1 MPAANAGCAG
11 ADRRAARPA
20 VFPLPAVRLS
30 KLKLAGF
37 KTFVDPT
44 TVLTPGNLVGVVG
57 PNGCGKSNIIDAVRW
72 VLGETRASALRG
84 ESMQDVIFNGSTTRK
99 PVSRASVE
107 LVFDNAE
114 GRAAGQWSRYAEIS
128 VKRVL
133 DRSGESTYYINNVHV
148 RRKDVIDLFL
158 GTGLGPR
165 AYAIIEQGMI
175 SRIIEARP
183 EEIRGFL
190 EEAAGVTKYRERRKE
205 TEGRLR
211 DARDNLARLDD
222 IRMELGERIVHLE
235 AQAAVAARYRALDA
249 AHVEKQQLLWLVKR
263 NEARAE
269 HGRVAAALDEASRRI
284 EADSARLQEL
294 EAGVEARRDAH
305 FEASEAVHVAQ
316 NDLFAVSAEVARLE
330 TELQHL
336 GEARKRLEARLAQL
350 ELDRGHWSSR
360 REALAADRE
369 RWQALAENA
378 ALRAEH
384 AEARHL
390 EIADRLPELDSA
402 RQAADATMAA
412 ARRELAQ
419 TEQQLRVEETRRAS
433 AVRALEAL
441 QQRRGRLEGE
451 RGAIVGPDERVLA
464 EREARL
470 EVVQDELEALQQA
483 LAEAQPRLP
492 DAQAALKAALEHE
505 RAVQRRLTELRARR
519 DALVQLQ
526 ARVQSQGKLGDWLKR
541 HGLDALPPLW
551 KQLQVEDGWDEAVQA
566 VLRER
571 LSALTSPDAAVAL
584 AAAHT
589 VLDETPPESLAIALP
604 VTPSTLDP
612 AACFAPAAAP
622 ASSTETPPPVGAPAG
637 ANACDEATHP
647 SATAFALSGGP
658 GPSAEAPPLVGAPAS
673 ANARALAR
681 LVAVRDPALR
691 GLVGDFLAGA
701 WAVERLDDWLPRCAQ
716 LAPSTCLVG
725 PRGQILTRG
734 ALIHHAPDART
745 HGVIERQREIEG
757 LAAELQARE
766 DEAHLA
772 HDALLMAE
780 TAASELQER
789 INGLRRELQTLQ
801 AQVHA
806 EQVEVLKLAQARAR
820 AEERREQLA
829 RDLEDIVHLESAE
842 REHLTRA
849 ELEQA
854 RAAELAELQ
863 RERLD
868 AATEVLREREHAVR
882 EARALEQSAAREL
895 QEARFSE
902 RECAGKLEDIARNQ
916 QLAGEQLERIVAEL
930 ATRSAELDA
939 TDDRRSAD
947 ALQEA
952 LALRGRREAAL
963 AARRDALAEAAAA
976 LKQVEELRLRT
987 EHEAAPIR
995 ARVAEL
1001 RLALQAAE
1009 IAVAQFEERL
1019 VEARADETALQ
1030 PLLAADPKE
1039 STLQREVARLA
1050 REIAELGAVNLAAL
1064 DELATASERKGY
1076 LDAQTEDLLQAID
1089 TLEDAIRRIDRET
1102 REQLQDTYNTVN
1114 RQFGALFP
1122 QLFGGGRAEL
1132 VLTGEEIL
1140 DAGIQI
1146 VAQPPGKKNASIHL
1160 LSGGEKALTA
1170 IALVFSMFQ
1179 LNPAPFCMLDEVDAP
1194 LDDTNTERYANMV
1207 KRMSA
1212 QTQFIFISHSKIT
1225 MEFAQQLV
1233 GVTMQEQGVSRVVEV
1248 DIEEALRLADPAA
1261 A

>member
-1 MPAANAGCAG
+1 M
-11 ADRRAARPA
+11 
-20 VFPLPAVRLS
+20 S

-114 GRAAGQWSRYAEIS
+114 GRAAGQWSRYNEIS

-183 EEIRGFL
+183 EDIRGFL

-235 AQAAVAARYRALDA
+235 AQAEVAARFNTLSA
-249 AHVEKQQLLWLVKR
+249 AHVQKQQLLWLLKR
-263 NEARAE
+263 NEAQAE
-269 HGRVAAALDEASRRI
+269 HARLGDELNAATLRI
-284 EADSARLQEL
+284 ESDSARLQEL
-294 EAGVEARRDAH
+294 EAAVETAREAH
-305 FEASEAVHVAQ
+305 FEASESVHVAQ
-316 NDLFAVSAEVARLE
+316 SDLFAASAEVTRLE

-350 ELDRGHWSSR
+350 EFDREHWLSR
-360 REALAADRE
+360 REALAEDRE
-369 RWQALAENA
+369 RWLGLADNA
-378 ALRAEH
+378 AMRAEQ
-384 AEARHL
+384 AEARHA
-390 EIADRLPELDSA
+390 EIAERVPELESE
-402 RQAADATMAA
+402 RVAADTAVAS

-419 TEQQLRVEETRRAS
+419 TEQQLRVEEANRAS
-433 AVRALEAL
+433 AMRALDAL
-441 QQRRGRLEGE
+441 QQRRGRIESE
-451 RGAIVGPDERVLA
+451 RAAISGPDERELA

-470 EVVQDELEALQQA
+470 EALQASLDEQQQA
-483 LAEAQPRLP
+483 LAELQQGLP
-492 DAQAALKAALEHE
+492 DAQAVLKAALEHE

-519 DALVQLQ
+519 DALLQLQ

-541 HGLDALPPLW
+541 HGLESLPPLW
-551 KQLQVEDGWDEAVQA
+551 RSLRVAEGWDAALQA

-571 LSALTSPDAAVAL
+571 LAALIAPDAALAGAL
-584 AAAHT
+584 
-589 VLDETPPESLAIALP
+589 LDEVPPESLAVVLG
-604 VTPSTLDP
+604 TGHD
-612 AACFAPAAAP
+612 APAQAGSELP
-622 ASSTETPPPVGAPAG
+622 ADWQQAGLEPLLARVEVLDVG
-637 ANACDEATHP
+637 
-647 SATAFALSGGP
+647 LR
-658 GPSAEAPPLVGAPAS
+658 PLVAG
-673 ANARALAR
+673 
-681 LVAVRDPALR
+681 
-691 GLVGDFLAGA
+691 FLHGVYCA
-701 WAVERLDDWLPRCAQ
+701 ERLEDWLPRHRELPAGVL
-716 LAPSTCLVG
+716 LAG
-725 PRGQILTRG
+725 AHGQILGR
-734 ALIHHAPDART
+734 ALLSHSAPDSRT
-745 HGVIERQREIEG
+745 HGVIERQREIDH
-757 LAAELQARE
+757 LADEQQSLE
-766 DEAHLA
+766 DEAALA
-772 HDALLMAE
+772 HDALQAAE
-780 TAASELQER
+780 AAASALQEQA
-789 INGLRRELQTLQ
+789 NTLRRDSQGMQ
-801 AQVHA
+801 AQVHT
-806 EQVEVLKLAQARAR
+806 EQVEVLKLAQARSR
-820 AEERREQLA
+820 AEERHGQLA
-829 RDLEDIVHLESAE
+829 RDLDDLVHLEQTE
-842 REHLTRA
+842 REHLARA
-849 ELEQA
+849 ERDLA
-854 RAAELAELQ
+854 RAGELAELQ

-868 AATEVLREREHAVR
+868 ASMEVLREREQSLR
-882 EARALEQSAAREL
+882 EARALEQAAAREL
-895 QEARFSE
+895 QEAKFSE
-902 RECAGKLEDIARNQ
+902 RECAGKIDDIGRNL
-916 QLAGEQLERIVAEL
+916 QLAAEQFDRVVAETQ
-930 ATRSAELDA
+930 TRAAELDA
-939 TDDRRSAD
+939 TDDSRSFD
-947 ALQEA
+947 ALQTA
-952 LALRGRREAAL
+952 LGLRSSREAAL
-963 AARRDALAEAAAA
+963 AARRDALEEAAARFR
-976 LKQVEELRLRT
+976 QSEEMRLRA
-987 EHEAAPIR
+987 EQEAAPMR
-995 ARVAEL
+995 GRVAEL
-1001 RLALQAAE
+1001 RLAVQASE
-1009 IAVAQFEERL
+1009 LAVNQFAERL
-1019 VEARADETALQ
+1019 QEVQADEAALQ
-1030 PLLAADPKE
+1030 PLLGADLKE
-1039 STLQREVARLA
+1039 TTLQREVARLA
-1050 REIAELGAVNLAAL
+1050 RDIAELGAVNLAAL
-1064 DELATASERKGY
+1064 DELRTASERKGY

-1102 REQLQDTYNTVN
+1102 REQLQETYNTVN
-1114 RQFGALFP
+1114 HQFGSLFP

-1132 VLTGEEIL
+1132 VLTGDEIL

-1146 VAQPPGKKNASIHL
+1146 VAQPPGKKNTSIHL

-1207 KRMSA
+1207 KRMSS

-1248 DIEEALRLADPAA
+1248 DIEEALRLAEPAA

>member
-1 MPAANAGCAG
+1 M
-11 ADRRAARPA
+11 
-20 VFPLPAVRLS
+20 RLS

-107 LVFDNAE
+107 LVFDNHE
-114 GRAAGQWSRYAEIS
+114 GRASGQWSRYAEIS

-205 TEGRLR
+205 TEGRLT

-222 IRMELGERIVHLE
+222 IRMELGERIGHLE
-235 AQAAVAARYRALDA
+235 AQAEVAARYHTLNA
-249 AHVEKQQLLWLVKR
+249 AHVQRQQLLWLLKR
-263 NEARAE
+263 NEAQAE
-269 HGRVAAALDEASRRI
+269 HRQLAEELNRNTARIDADNARV
-284 EADSARLQEL
+284 QEL
-294 EAGVEARRDAH
+294 EAAVETAREAH
-305 FEASEAVHVAQ
+305 FAASEAVHAAQ
-316 NDLFAVSAEVARLE
+316 SDLFAAGAEVTRLE

-350 ELDRGHWSSR
+350 DVDHAHWTAR
-360 REALAADRE
+360 RESLAGERE
-369 RWQALAENA
+369 RWSELAENA
-378 ALRAEH
+378 AMRAEQ
-384 AEARHL
+384 AEARHA
-390 EIADRLPELDSA
+390 EIADRLPDVEAA
-402 RQAADATMAA
+402 RHAADATMST

-419 TEQQLRVEETRRAS
+419 TEQQLRVEEANRAS
-433 AVRALEAL
+433 AMRALDAL
-441 QQRRGRLEGE
+441 QQRRGRLEAE
-451 RGAIVGPDERVLA
+451 RGGIVGPDALEIA

-470 EVVQDELEALQQA
+470 ETLQDALEAQQQELAGLQGS
-483 LAEAQPRLP
+483 LP
-492 DAQAALKAALEHE
+492 AAQAALKAALDHE

-541 HGLDALPPLW
+541 HGFESLPPLW
-551 KQLQVEDGWDEAVQA
+551 RSLRVEEGWEAAVQA

-571 LSALTSPDAAVAL
+571 LAALVAPDAAGAQAVAR
-584 AAAHT
+584 T
-589 VLDETPPESLAIALP
+589 MLDEAPPESLALALRAGAAAADAP
-604 VTPSTLDP
+604 AEAGEAQAGRP
-612 AACFAPAAAP
+612 AASGGSSAALLATLRSIVPSASGDGLPPSCRPLADHVSVPDPGLRPLVADFLDGAFAVGRIEDWLPQHAAL
-622 ASSTETPPPVGAPAG
+622 PAG
-637 ANACDEATHP
+637 AM
-647 SATAFALSGGP
+647 
-658 GPSAEAPPLVGAPAS
+658 
-673 ANARALAR
+673 
-681 LVAVRDPALR
+681 
-691 GLVGDFLAGA
+691 LAG
-701 WAVERLDDWLPRCAQ
+701 LH
-716 LAPSTCLVG
+716 
-725 PRGQILTRG
+725 GQVLTRD
-734 ALIHHAPDART
+734 ALIHLAPDSRT
-745 HGVIERQREIEG
+745 HGVMERQREIDA
-757 LAAELQARE
+757 LAGQQHALEAEAGT
-766 DEAHLA
+766 A
-772 HDALLMAE
+772 HDALLAAE
-780 TAASELQER
+780 ADAAAMQER
-789 INGLRRELQTLQ
+789 VNALRRETQS
-801 AQVHA
+801 AQGRLHA
-806 EQVEVLKLAQARAR
+806 EQVELLKLTQARSR
-820 AEERREQLA
+820 ADERHAQLQ
-829 RDLEDIVHLESAE
+829 RDLDDLVHLESTE
-842 REHLTRA
+842 REHLARA

-854 RAAELAELQ
+854 RADELAQLQ

-868 AATEVLREREHAVR
+868 AAAGVLSEREQGLREL
-882 EARALEQSAAREL
+882 RALEQAAGRDL

-902 RECAGKLEDIARNQ
+902 RECAGKLDDIGRNL
-916 QLAGEQLERIVAEL
+916 QLAAEQIERIAAERT
-930 ATRSAELDA
+930 ARHGELEA
-939 TDDRRSAD
+939 TDDARSRE
-947 ALQEA
+947 ALQTA
-952 LALRGRREAAL
+952 LGLRTSRESAL
-963 AARRDALAEAAAA
+963 AARRDALEQAAAT
-976 LKQVEELRLRT
+976 LRQTEEMRLRT
-987 EHEAAPIR
+987 EQEAAPIR
-995 ARVAEL
+995 NRVAEL
-1001 RLALQAAE
+1001 RLAVQAAE
-1009 IAVAQFEERL
+1009 LAASQFDERL
-1019 VEARADETALQ
+1019 AEAEADEAALA
-1030 PLLAADPKE
+1030 PLLTPDLKE
-1039 STLQREVARLA
+1039 TGLQREVARLA

-1064 DELATASERKGY
+1064 DELRAATERKGY
-1076 LDAQTEDLLQAID
+1076 LDAQTEDLLQAIE

-1102 REQLQDTYNTVN
+1102 REQLQETYNTVN
-1114 RQFGALFP
+1114 RQFGTLFP

-1132 VLTGEEIL
+1132 VLTGDEIL
-1140 DAGIQI
+1140 DAGVQI
-1146 VAQPPGKKNASIHL
+1146 VAQPPGKKNTSIHL

-1207 KRMSA
+1207 KRMSS

-1248 DIEEALRLADPAA
+1248 DIEEALRLAEPAA

>member
-1 MPAANAGCAG
+1 MLSCAALAAPELRPAAPAS
-11 ADRRAARPA
+11 RPA
-20 VFPLPAVRLS
+20 SDVRLS

-84 ESMQDVIFNGSTTRK
+84 ESMHDVIFSGSTTRK

-107 LVFDNAE
+107 LVFDNSE
-114 GRAAGQWSRYAEIS
+114 GKAAGQWSRYAEIS

-133 DRSGESTYYINNVHV
+133 DRAGESTYYINNVHV

-183 EEIRGFL
+183 EDIRGFL

-235 AQAAVAARYRALDA
+235 AQAEIAVRYQQLNA
-249 AHVEKQQLLWLVKR
+249 AHVQKQQLLWLVKR

-269 HGRVAAALDEASRRI
+269 QARVAAELNEATRRI

-294 EAGVEARRDAH
+294 EATVEARREAH
-305 FEASEAVHVAQ
+305 FEAAEAVHAAQ
-316 NDLFAVSAEVARLE
+316 SALFAVSAEVTRLE
-330 TELQHL
+330 TALQHL
-336 GEARKRLEARLAQL
+336 GEARRRLEARLAQL
-350 ELDRGHWSSR
+350 ELDHEHWLAR
-360 REALAADRE
+360 RETLAGEHE

-378 ALRAEH
+378 SLRAGQ
-384 AEARHL
+384 AEARHG
-390 EIADRLPELDSA
+390 EISERLPDLEAA
-402 RQAADATMAA
+402 RQASDTTVAS
-412 ARRELAQ
+412 ARRELTQ
-419 TEQQLRVEETRRAS
+419 TEQQLRVEEANCVS
-433 AVRALEAL
+433 ATRALDAL
-441 QQRRGRLEGE
+441 QQRRSRLETE
-451 RGAIVGPDERVLA
+451 QGAIVGPDECELA
-464 EREARL
+464 EHEARL
-470 EVVQDELEALQQA
+470 EAVQDALDALQHE
-483 LAEAQPRLP
+483 LAARQTRLP
-492 DAQAALKAALEHE
+492 DAQAALKSALEQE
-505 RAVQRRLTELRARR
+505 RAAQRRLTELRARR
-519 DALVQLQ
+519 EALRQLQ

-541 HGLDALPPLW
+541 HGLDQLPPLW
-551 KQLQVEDGWDEAVQA
+551 QLLQVDPGWDEAVQA

-571 LSALTSPDAAVAL
+571 LSALTLADAEQAG
-584 AAAHT
+584 AAART
-589 VLDETPPESLAIALP
+589 LLQDPPPESLAIGFPTKDRAG
-604 VTPSTLDP
+604 
-612 AACFAPAAAP
+612 ARAAA
-622 ASSTETPPPVGAPAG
+622 
-637 ANACDEATHP
+637 
-647 SATAFALSGGP
+647 ATAAVVAAEGEAAALSGLAGIFTALAVQH
-658 GPSAEAPPLVGAPAS
+658 GAQPLVS
-673 ANARALAR
+673 RVR
-681 LVAVRDPALR
+681 VRDVRLR
-691 GLVGDFLAGA
+691 GLVDDFLAHA
-701 WAVERLDDWLPRCAQ
+701 WGVAAVEAWLPLRAELPPGVCV
-716 LAPSTCLVG
+716 VG
-725 PRGQILTRG
+725 SRGQVLSREALT
-734 ALIHHAPDART
+734 HHAPDVRT
-745 HGVIERQREIEG
+745 HGVIERQREIDALADEQQVLEDEVQRAHVALG
-757 LAAELQARE
+757 AAE
-766 DEAHLA
+766 EAVSA
-772 HDALLMAE
+772 
-780 TAASELQER
+780 LQED
-789 INGLRRELQTLQ
+789 INILRRDAQSAQ
-801 AQVHA
+801 AQLHA
-806 EQVEVLKLAQARAR
+806 EQVELLKLAQARSR
-820 AEERREQLA
+820 ADERRSQIG
-829 RDLEDIVHLESAE
+829 RDLDDLVRLEAVERDHLA
-842 REHLTRA
+842 RA

-854 RAAELAELQ
+854 RALELAERQ
-863 RERLD
+863 REHLD
-868 AATEVLREREHAVR
+868 AAMAVLGEREHALR
-882 EARALEQSAAREL
+882 EARALEQTAAREL

-916 QLAGEQLERIVAEL
+916 QLAAEQLERIGAETD
-930 ATRSAELDA
+930 TRRAELDA
-939 TDDRRSAD
+939 SDDAGSHA

-952 LALRGRREAAL
+952 LALRSRRELAL
-963 AARRDALAEAAAA
+963 AARRDAMEVATAA
-976 LKQVEELRLRT
+976 LKQTEELRLST
-987 EHEAAPIR
+987 EHEAAPVR

-1001 RLALQAAE
+1001 RLAVQAAE
-1009 IAVAQFEERL
+1009 LATEQFEVRL
-1019 VEARADETALQ
+1019 QEAQADEGALA
-1030 PLLAADPKE
+1030 PLLASDPKE

-1064 DELATASERKGY
+1064 EELERAKTRKGY
-1076 LDAQTEDLLQAID
+1076 LDAQTEDLVQAID
-1089 TLEDAIRRIDRET
+1089 TLEDAIRRIDRDT
-1102 REQLQDTYNTVN
+1102 RAQLQETYNTVN

-1194 LDDTNTERYANMV
+1194 LDDSNTERYASMV
-1207 KRMSA
+1207 KRMAS

-1225 MEFAQQLV
+1225 MEYAQQLI

-1248 DIEEALRLADPAA
+1248 DIEEALRLAEPAA

>member
-1 MPAANAGCAG
+1 MPAANPGRTG
-11 ADRRAARPA
+11 VDRQPARPGF
-20 VFPLPAVRLS
+20 FPLPAVRLS

-99 PVSRASVE
+99 AVSRASVE

-235 AQAAVAARYRALDA
+235 AQAAVAVRYRELNAT
-249 AHVEKQQLLWLVKR
+249 HVEKQQLLWLVKR

-269 HGRVAAALDEASRRI
+269 QARVAAALNEASSRI

-294 EAGVEARRDAH
+294 EASVETLRDAH

-378 ALRAEH
+378 ALRAEQ
-384 AEARHL
+384 ADARHL
-390 EIADRLPELDSA
+390 EIADRLPELDSG
-402 RQAADATMAA
+402 RHAADATMAA

-419 TEQQLRVEETRRAS
+419 TEQQLRVEETQRAS
-433 AVRALEAL
+433 ALRALEAL
-441 QQRRGRLEGE
+441 QQRRGRLESE
-451 RGAIVGPDERVLA
+451 RGAIVGPDERALA

-470 EVVQDELEALQQA
+470 EAVQDELEARQQE
-483 LAEAQPRLP
+483 LAEAQPRLS
-492 DAQAALKAALEHE
+492 DAQSALKAALEHE

-541 HGLDALPPLW
+541 HGLDTLPPLW
-551 KQLQVEDGWDEAVQA
+551 KQLQVEEGWDEAVQA

-604 VTPSTLDP
+604 LGPSPLDS
-612 AACFAPAAAP
+612 AARFAPPVAP
-622 ASSTETPPPVGAPAG
+622 ASSAEAGSPVGAPAG
-637 ANACDEATHP
+637 ANE
-647 SATAFALSGGP
+647 
-658 GPSAEAPPLVGAPAS
+658 
-673 ANARALAR
+673 RALAQ
-681 LVAVRDPALR
+681 LVVVRDPALR
-691 GLVGDFLAGA
+691 GLVDDFLAGA
-701 WAVERLDDWLPRCAQ
+701 WAVERLEDWLPRRAQ
-716 LAPSTCLVG
+716 LAPNTCLVG
-725 PRGQILTRG
+725 PRGQVLTRD

-757 LAAELQARE
+757 LAAELQGHE
-766 DEAHLA
+766 DEARLA
-772 HDALLMAE
+772 HDALLVAE
-780 TAASELQER
+780 TAASALQER
-789 INGLRRELQTLQ
+789 INGLRRELQALQ
-801 AQVHA
+801 AQVHT

-820 AEERREQLA
+820 ADERREQLA
-829 RDLEDIVHLESAE
+829 RDLEDIVHLETAE
-842 REHLTRA
+842 REHLSRA

-854 RAAELAELQ
+854 RMAELAELQ

-868 AATEVLREREHAVR
+868 AATELLREREHGVR

-916 QLAGEQLERIVAEL
+916 QLAVEQLERIVAEL
-930 ATRSAELDA
+930 VTRNAELDA
-939 TDDRRSAD
+939 TDDHRSAD

-976 LKQVEELRLRT
+976 LRQVEELRLLT

-1009 IAVAQFEERL
+1009 LAVAQFEERL
-1019 VEARADETALQ
+1019 VEARADEAKLA
-1030 PLLAADPKE
+1030 PLLATDPKE
-1039 STLQREVARLA
+1039 SALQREVARLA

>member
-1 MPAANAGCAG
+1 MMPAANAGCG
-11 ADRRAARPA
+11 GVDRRHARPA
-20 VFPLPAVRLS
+20 VFLRPAVRLS
-30 KLKLAGF
+30 KLKLSGF

-99 PVSRASVE
+99 AVSRASVE

-235 AQAAVAARYRALDA
+235 GQAAVAVRYRELSA

-269 HGRVAAALDEASRRI
+269 QAGVAAALNEASSRI
-284 EADSARLQEL
+284 EADSVRLQAL
-294 EAGVEARRDAH
+294 EASVETLRDAH

-360 REALAADRE
+360 REGLAADRE

-384 AEARHL
+384 AEARHV
-390 EIADRLPELDSA
+390 EIAERLPELDAS

-412 ARRELAQ
+412 ARRELVH
-419 TEQQLRVEETRRAS
+419 TEQQLRVEETQRAS
-433 AVRALEAL
+433 ALRALEAL

-451 RGAIVGPDERVLA
+451 RGAIVGPDERALA

-470 EVVQDELEALQQA
+470 EAVQDELEARQQE

-492 DAQAALKAALEHE
+492 DAQVALKSALEHE

-541 HGLDALPPLW
+541 HGLDTLPPLW
-551 KQLQVEDGWDEAVQA
+551 KQLQVEAGWDEAVQA

-604 VTPSTLDP
+604 LTSSTLDSTVH
-612 AACFAPAAAP
+612 FAPPVAP
-622 ASSTETPPPVGAPAG
+622 ASGTETAPPVGAPAG
-637 ANACDEATHP
+637 ANE
-647 SATAFALSGGP
+647 
-658 GPSAEAPPLVGAPAS
+658 
-673 ANARALAR
+673 RALAQ

-691 GLVGDFLAGA
+691 GLVDDFLAGA
-701 WAVERLDDWLPRCAQ
+701 WAVERLEDWLPRRAQ
-716 LAPSTCLVG
+716 LAPGTCLVG
-725 PRGQILTRG
+725 RRGQVLTRD

-757 LAAELQARE
+757 LAAELQAHE
-766 DEAHLA
+766 DEARLA
-772 HDALLMAE
+772 HDALLVAE
-780 TAASELQER
+780 TAASALQER
-789 INGLRRELQTLQ
+789 INGLRRELQALQ
-801 AQVHA
+801 AQVHT

-820 AEERREQLA
+820 AQERREQLA
-829 RDLEDIVHLESAE
+829 RDLEDIVHLETAE

-854 RAAELAELQ
+854 RMAELAELQ
-863 RERLD
+863 GERVD

-895 QEARFSE
+895 QEAKFSE
-902 RECAGKLEDIARNQ
+902 RECAGKLEDIARNR
-916 QLAGEQLERIVAEL
+916 QLAGEQLERIV
-930 ATRSAELDA
+930 
-939 TDDRRSAD
+939 
-947 ALQEA
+947 
-952 LALRGRREAAL
+952 G
-963 AARRDALAEAAAA
+963 
-976 LKQVEELRLRT
+976 
-987 EHEAAPIR
+987 
-995 ARVAEL
+995 
-1001 RLALQAAE
+1001 E
-1009 IAVAQFEERL
+1009 IAS
-1019 VEARADETALQ
+1019 RA
-1030 PLLAADPKE
+1030 
-1039 STLQREVARLA
+1039 
-1050 REIAELGAVNLAAL
+1050 AV
-1064 DELATASERKGY
+1064 
-1076 LDAQTEDLLQAID
+1076 
-1089 TLEDAIRRIDRET
+1089 
-1102 REQLQDTYNTVN
+1102 
-1114 RQFGALFP
+1114 
-1122 QLFGGGRAEL
+1122 
-1132 VLTGEEIL
+1132 
-1140 DAGIQI
+1140 
-1146 VAQPPGKKNASIHL
+1146 
-1160 LSGGEKALTA
+1160 
-1170 IALVFSMFQ
+1170 
-1179 LNPAPFCMLDEVDAP
+1179 
-1194 LDDTNTERYANMV
+1194 
-1207 KRMSA
+1207 
-1212 QTQFIFISHSKIT
+1212 
-1225 MEFAQQLV
+1225 
-1233 GVTMQEQGVSRVVEV
+1233 
-1248 DIEEALRLADPAA
+1248 
-1261 A
+1261 

>member
-1 MPAANAGCAG
+1 MPRPPFHAGSV
-11 ADRRAARPA
+11 RIPESL
-20 VFPLPAVRLS
+20 LPDVRLS

-107 LVFDNAE
+107 LVFDNNE
-114 GRAAGQWSRYAEIS
+114 GRASGQWSRYAEIS

-183 EEIRGFL
+183 EDIRGFL

-222 IRMELGERIVHLE
+222 IRMELGERIGHLE
-235 AQAAVAARYRALDA
+235 AQAEVAARYNALNA
-249 AHVEKQQLLWLVKR
+249 AHVQKQQLLWLLKR
-263 NEARAE
+263 NEAQAE
-269 HGRVAAALDEASRRI
+269 HRRLAAELNLASARI
-284 EADSARLQEL
+284 EADNARLQAL
-294 EAGVEARRDAH
+294 EGEAEAARDAH

-316 NDLFAVSAEVARLE
+316 SELFAVSAEVTRLE

-336 GEARKRLEARLAQL
+336 AEARKRLEARLAQL
-350 ELDRGHWSSR
+350 ETDHGHWGAR
-360 REALAADRE
+360 QQTLAGDHE

-378 ALRAEH
+378 ALRAEQ
-384 AEARHL
+384 AGARHA
-390 EIADRLPELDSA
+390 EIADRLPELDAA
-402 RQAADATMAA
+402 RQAADTTVAT

-419 TEQQLRVEETRRAS
+419 TEQQLRVEEANRAS
-433 AVRALEAL
+433 ATRALDAL
-441 QQRRGRLEGE
+441 QQRRGRLEAEQGT
-451 RGAIVGPDERVLA
+451 IVGPDELQVA

-470 EVVQDELEALQQA
+470 EALQDSVEEQQQA
-483 LAEAQPRLP
+483 LAAVQARQPE
-492 DAQAALKAALEHE
+492 AQAALKAALEHE
-505 RAVQRRLTELRARR
+505 RAMQRRLTELRARR

-541 HGLDALPPLW
+541 HGFDTLPPLW
-551 KQLQVEDGWDEAVQA
+551 RSLRVAEGWDAAVQA

-571 LSALTSPDAAVAL
+571 LAALVAPDAAGAE
-584 AAAHT
+584 AAARG
-589 VLDETPPESLAIALP
+589 VLDEAPPESLAIALP
-604 VTPSTLDP
+604 G
-612 AACFAPAAAP
+612 AAAE
-622 ASSTETPPPVGAPAG
+622 ATSPAG
-637 ANACDEATHP
+637 TEAVDGARPLLDCVTVAEP
-647 SATAFALSGGP
+647 ALQ
-658 GPSAEAPPLVGAPAS
+658 ALVADFLRGVHAVDHLEDW
-673 ANARALAR
+673 LAR
-681 LVAVRDPALR
+681 RHELPA
-691 GLVGDFLAGA
+691 GV
-701 WAVERLDDWLPRCAQ
+701 
-716 LAPSTCLVG
+716 TLVG
-725 PRGQILTRG
+725 PRGQLLGRR
-734 ALIHHAPDART
+734 LLSHFAPDSRT
-745 HGVIERQREIEG
+745 HGVIERQREIEA
-757 LAAELQARE
+757 LAAEQQVLE
-766 DEAHLA
+766 DEARAA
-772 HDALLMAE
+772 HDALLATEAAAAE
-780 TAASELQER
+780 LNDRANA
-789 INGLRRELQTLQ
+789 LRRDSQSEQ
-801 AQVHA
+801 ARVHA
-806 EQVEVLKLAQARAR
+806 EQVELLKLTQARSR
-820 AEERREQLA
+820 AEERRAQLA
-829 RDLEDIVHLESAE
+829 RDLADLAHLEGSE
-842 REHLTRA
+842 HEHLARA
-849 ELEQA
+849 ELEHA
-854 RAAELAELQ
+854 RADELAALQ

-868 AATEVLREREHAVR
+868 ATTDVLREREQALR
-882 EARALEQSAAREL
+882 EARALEQAAAREM
-895 QEARFSE
+895 QEADFSA
-902 RECAGKLEDIARNQ
+902 RECAGKLDDIARNQ
-916 QLAGEQLERIVAEL
+916 QLAAEQLERIRAETEL
-930 ATRSAELDA
+930 RRGELDA
-939 TDDRRSAD
+939 TDETRSAD
-947 ALQEA
+947 ALQ
-952 LALRGRREAAL
+952 LALGLRASREAAL
-963 AARRDALAEAAAA
+963 AARRDALEGAAAR
-976 LKQVEELRLRT
+976 LKQTEELRLRT

-995 ARVAEL
+995 ARVADL
-1001 RLALQAAE
+1001 RLAVQAAE
-1009 IAVAQFEERL
+1009 LAVSQFAERL
-1019 VEARADETALQ
+1019 AEAGADEAVLA
-1030 PLLAADPKE
+1030 PLLGAELKE
-1039 STLQREVARLA
+1039 SALQREVARLA

-1064 DELATASERKGY
+1064 DELRTASERKGY

-1102 REQLQDTYNTVN
+1102 REQLQETYNTVN
-1114 RQFGALFP
+1114 RQFGTLFP

-1132 VLTGEEIL
+1132 VLTGDEIL

-1207 KRMSA
+1207 KRMSS

-1248 DIEEALRLADPAA
+1248 DIEEALRLAEPAA

>member
-1 MPAANAGCAG
+1 M
-11 ADRRAARPA
+11 
-20 VFPLPAVRLS
+20 RLS

-72 VLGETRASALRG
+72 VLGESRASALRG

-183 EEIRGFL
+183 EDIRGFL

-222 IRMELGERIVHLE
+222 IRMEMGERIVHLE
-235 AQAAVAARYRALDA
+235 AQAEVAARYQQLSA
-249 AHVEKQQLLWLVKR
+249 AHIEKQQLLWLVKR

-269 HGRVAAALDEASRRI
+269 HARVAAELNEATRRI
-284 EADSARLQEL
+284 EADSARLQAL
-294 EAGVEARRDAH
+294 EAAVESRREAH
-305 FEASEAVHVAQ
+305 FEASEAVHGAQ
-316 NDLFAVSAEVARLE
+316 SELFAVSAEVTRLE

-336 GEARKRLEARLAQL
+336 GEARRRLEARLTQL
-350 ELDRGHWSSR
+350 EADRGHWLAR
-360 REALAADRE
+360 GETLAAERE
-369 RWQALAENA
+369 RWQGLAENA
-378 ALRAEH
+378 ALRAAQ
-384 AEARHL
+384 AEARHI
-390 EIADRLPELDSA
+390 EISDRLPDLDAA
-402 RQAADATMAA
+402 RQACDATVSS
-412 ARRELAQ
+412 ARRELSQ
-419 TEQQLRVEETRRAS
+419 TEQQLRVEEANRAS
-433 AVRALEAL
+433 ALRALDAL

-451 RGAIVGPDERVLA
+451 HGAIAGPDERELA

-470 EVVQDELEALQQA
+470 EAMQDALEALQDELSARQSS
-483 LAEAQPRLP
+483 LP
-492 DAQAALKAALEHE
+492 EAQAALKAAFENE

-519 DALVQLQ
+519 EALLQLQ

-541 HGLDALPPLW
+541 HGLDRLPPLW
-551 KQLQVEDGWDEAVQA
+551 KHLQVDAGWDEAVQA

-571 LSALTSPDAAVAL
+571 LSALTSPDP
-584 AAAHT
+584 AAANAAART
-589 VLDETPPESLAIALP
+589 VLDACPPESLALAFAE
-604 VTPSTLDP
+604 TGAADGASLDEGL
-612 AACFAPAAAP
+612 ADAAAAATWAEALAAVP
-622 ASSTETPPPVGAPAG
+622 GASTPPQPLAARVHVS
-637 ANACDEATHP
+637 DP
-647 SATAFALSGGP
+647 SL
-658 GPSAEAPPLVGAPAS
+658 
-673 ANARALAR
+673 RR
-681 LVAVRDPALR
+681 LVAE
-691 GLVGDFLAGA
+691 FLAGA
-701 WAVERLDDWLPRCAQ
+701 FAVERLEDWLPAHAR
-716 LAPSTCLVG
+716 LPSGLCLVG
-725 PRGQILTRG
+725 RQGQVLSRG
-734 ALIHHAPDART
+734 ALVHHAPDART
-745 HGVIERQREIEG
+745 HGVIERQREIDALAGEQG
-757 LAAELQARE
+757 ALEEDAALAHEALLAAEAG
-766 DEAHLA
+766 
-772 HDALLMAE
+772 
-780 TAASELQER
+780 AAAVQDQ
-789 INGLRRELQTLQ
+789 INTLRRELQAAQ

-806 EQVEVLKLAQARAR
+806 EQVEVLKLTQARSR
-820 AEERREQLA
+820 ADERRNQLT
-829 RDLEDIVHLESAE
+829 RDLRDLVSLEATE
-842 REHLTRA
+842 REHLARA
-849 ELEQA
+849 ETEQA
-854 RAAELAELQ
+854 RAVELAELQ

-868 AATEVLREREHAVR
+868 AAMAVLSERDHALR
-882 EARALEQSAAREL
+882 EARALEQAAAREL

-902 RECAGKLEDIARNQ
+902 RECTGKLEDIARNE
-916 QLAGEQLERIVAEL
+916 QLAAEQLERVVSEL
-930 ATRSAELDA
+930 ATRQSELDA
-939 TDDRRSAD
+939 TDEHRSHA
-947 ALQEA
+947 ALQDA
-952 LALRGRREAAL
+952 LALRTTREAAL
-963 AARRDALAEAAAA
+963 AARRDAMETATTA
-976 LKQVEELRLRT
+976 LKEAEEMRLRT
-987 EHEAAPIR
+987 EHEAAPVR

-1001 RLALQAAE
+1001 RLAVQAAE
-1009 IAVAQFEERL
+1009 LAVAQFEERL
-1019 VEARADETALQ
+1019 QEVQADEAALA
-1030 PLLAADPKE
+1030 PLLASDPKE
-1039 STLQREVARLA
+1039 STLQREVSRLA

-1064 DELATASERKGY
+1064 DELRSATERKGY
-1076 LDAQTEDLLQAID
+1076 LDAQTDDLLQAIE

-1102 REQLQDTYNTVN
+1102 REQLQETYNTVN

-1146 VAQPPGKKNASIHL
+1146 VAQPPGKKNTSIHL

-1207 KRMSA
+1207 KRMSS

-1248 DIEEALRLADPAA
+1248 DIEEALRLAEPAA

>member
-1 MPAANAGCAG
+1 MPAANPGRTG
-11 ADRRAARPA
+11 VDRQPARPGF
-20 VFPLPAVRLS
+20 FPLPAVRLS

-99 PVSRASVE
+99 AVSRASVE

-235 AQAAVAARYRALDA
+235 AQAAVAARYRELNA

-269 HGRVAAALDEASRRI
+269 QARVAAALNEASSRI

-294 EAGVEARRDAH
+294 ESSVETLREGH
-305 FEASEAVHVAQ
+305 FETSEAVHVAQ

-369 RWQALAENA
+369 RWQALADNA
-378 ALRAEH
+378 ALRAEQ

-390 EIADRLPELDSA
+390 EIADRLPELDAS

-419 TEQQLRVEETRRAS
+419 TEQQLRVEETKRAS

-451 RGAIVGPDERVLA
+451 RGAIVGPDEHALA
-464 EREARL
+464 EREARF
-470 EVVQDELEALQQA
+470 EAVQIELVDRQQQ

-505 RAVQRRLTELRARR
+505 RSVQRRLTELRARR

-541 HGLDALPPLW
+541 HGLDQLPPLW
-551 KQLQVEDGWDEAVQA
+551 TQLQVAEGWDEAVQA

-571 LSALTSPDAAVAL
+571 LSALTAPDPEVAL
-584 AAAHT
+584 AAART
-589 VLDETPPESLAIALP
+589 VLDETPPESLAVALP
-604 VTPSTLDP
+604 TCP
-612 AACFAPAAAP
+612 FAPGGAP
-622 ASSTETPPPVGAPAG
+622 TSPPATGFPVGAPQG
-637 ANACDEATHP
+637 AN
-647 SATAFALSGGP
+647 GP
-658 GPSAEAPPLVGAPAS
+658 
-673 ANARALAR
+673 ARALAGA
-681 LVAVRDPALR
+681 VEVRDPALR
-691 GLVGDFLAGA
+691 GLVDDFLGGA
-701 WAVERLDDWLPRCAQ
+701 WAAERLEDWLPLRAQ
-716 LAPSTCLVG
+716 LAPNTCLVG
-725 PRGQILTRG
+725 PRGQVLTRD

-745 HGVIERQREIEG
+745 HGVIERQREIES
-757 LAAELQARE
+757 LAAELLGHE
-766 DEAHLA
+766 DEARLA
-772 HDALLMAE
+772 HDALLVAE
-780 TAASELQER
+780 TVASALQER
-789 INGLRRELQTLQ
+789 INGLRRELQAIQ

-820 AEERREQLA
+820 AEERREQLG
-829 RDLEDIVHLESAE
+829 RDLEDIVHLETAE
-842 REHLTRA
+842 REHLTLA

-854 RAAELAELQ
+854 RATELAELQ

-868 AATEVLREREHAVR
+868 AATEVLREREHGVR

-916 QLAGEQLERIVAEL
+916 QLAVEQLERIVAEL
-930 ATRSAELDA
+930 VTRNAELDA
-939 TDDRRSAD
+939 TDDHRSAD

-976 LKQVEELRLRT
+976 LRQVEELRLRT

-1009 IAVAQFEERL
+1009 LAVAQFEERL
-1019 VEARADETALQ
+1019 VEARADEAKLA
-1030 PLLAADPKE
+1030 PLLATDPKE
-1039 STLQREVARLA
+1039 SALQREVARLA

-1089 TLEDAIRRIDRET
+1089 TVEDAIRRIDRET

>member
-1 MPAANAGCAG
+1 MLRLAG
-11 ADRRAARPA
+11 ALAGLAAGPVQLPFRPLGCGSESL
-20 VFPLPAVRLS
+20 VDVRLS

-114 GRAAGQWSRYAEIS
+114 GRAAGQWSRYTEIS

-175 SRIIEARP
+175 SRIIEAKP
-183 EEIRGFL
+183 EDIRGFL

-222 IRMELGERIVHLE
+222 IRMELGERISHLE
-235 AQAAVAARYRALDA
+235 AQAEVAARYNTLNA
-249 AHVEKQQLLWLVKR
+249 AHVQKQQLLWLLKR
-263 NEARAE
+263 NEAQVE
-269 HGRVAAALDEASRRI
+269 HARLSEELNATTQRI
-284 EADSARLQEL
+284 EGDSARLQEL
-294 EAGVEARRDAH
+294 EAAVEGAREAH

-316 NDLFAVSAEVARLE
+316 SDLFAVGAEVTRLE

-350 ELDRGHWSSR
+350 ELDRGHWQAR
-360 REALAADRE
+360 REALGEDRE

-378 ALRAEH
+378 AMRAEQ
-384 AEARHL
+384 AEARHF
-390 EIADRLPELDSA
+390 EIADRVPDLENG
-402 RQAADATMAA
+402 RQAADTTVAA

-419 TEQQLRVEETRRAS
+419 TEQQLRVEEANRAS
-433 AVRALEAL
+433 ATRALEAL
-441 QQRRGRLEGE
+441 QQRRGRLETE
-451 RGAIVGPDERVLA
+451 RGAISGPDERELA

-470 EVVQDELEALQQA
+470 EALQDALEAQQQELQQVQA
-483 LAEAQPRLP
+483 RLP

-505 RAVQRRLTELRARR
+505 RMVQRRLTELRARR

-551 KQLQVEDGWDEAVQA
+551 RSLRVEEGWDTAVQA

-571 LSALTSPDAAVAL
+571 LAALVAPDDTAAVS
-584 AAAHT
+584 AASL
-589 VLDETPPESLAIALP
+589 VLDEAPPESLAVALP
-604 VTPSTLDP
+604 
-612 AACFAPAAAP
+612 
-622 ASSTETPPPVGAPAG
+622 GAPVTAPQDEFAG
-637 ANACDEATHP
+637 LPRLLERITVTD
-647 SATAFALSGGP
+647 P
-658 GPSAEAPPLVGAPAS
+658 GLQPLLAS
-673 ANARALAR
+673 F
-681 LVAVRDPALR
+681 LR
-691 GLVGDFLAGA
+691 GAF
-701 WAVERLDDWLPRCAQ
+701 AVERLGDWLARRDELPAGVV
-716 LAPSTCLVG
+716 LVG
-725 PRGQILTRG
+725 PHGQILSRDV
-734 ALIHHAPDART
+734 LVHSAPDSRT
-745 HGVIERQREIEG
+745 HGVIERQREIDT
-757 LAAELQARE
+757 LAEQQQVLE
-766 DEAHLA
+766 DEARIA
-772 HDALLMAE
+772 HDALLTAEAAAAALQE
-780 TAASELQER
+780 TA
-789 INGLRRELQTLQ
+789 NTLRRDSQGVQ
-801 AQVHA
+801 AQVHV
-806 EQVEVLKLAQARAR
+806 EQVEVLKLAQARSR
-820 AEERREQLA
+820 AEERRGQLA
-829 RDLEDIVHLESAE
+829 RDLEDLAHLEQTE
-842 REHLTRA
+842 REHLARA
-849 ELEQA
+849 DMEQA

-868 AATEVLREREHAVR
+868 ASMEVLREREQALR
-882 EARALEQSAAREL
+882 EARALEQAAAREL
-895 QEARFSE
+895 QEAKFSE
-902 RECAGKLEDIARNQ
+902 RECAGKLDDIGRNL
-916 QLAGEQLERIVAEL
+916 QLAAEQLARIVAETE
-930 ATRSAELDA
+930 TRGAELDA
-939 TDDRRSAD
+939 TDDSRSFE
-947 ALQEA
+947 ALQSA
-952 LALRGRREAAL
+952 LGLRVSREAAL
-963 AARRDALAEAAAA
+963 AARRDALEDAAAR
-976 LKQVEELRLRT
+976 LKQTEEMRLRV
-987 EHEAAPIR
+987 EQEAAPIR
-995 ARVAEL
+995 NRVAEL
-1001 RLALQAAE
+1001 RLAVQATE
-1009 IAVAQFEERL
+1009 LAVTQFADRL
-1019 VEARADETALQ
+1019 LEVKADEAALL
-1030 PLLAADPKE
+1030 PLLNDELKE

-1064 DELATASERKGY
+1064 DELRSASERKGY
-1076 LDAQTEDLLQAID
+1076 LDAQTDDLLQAIE

-1102 REQLQDTYNTVN
+1102 REQLQETYNTVN
-1114 RQFGALFP
+1114 RQFGTLFP

-1132 VLTGEEIL
+1132 VLTGDEIL

-1146 VAQPPGKKNASIHL
+1146 VAQPPGKKNTSIHL

-1207 KRMSA
+1207 KRMSS

-1248 DIEEALRLADPAA
+1248 DIEEALRLAEPAA

>member
-1 MPAANAGCAG
+1 MRRLAGVRSACG
-11 ADRRAARPA
+11 TRSPPRTP
-20 VFPLPAVRLS
+20 VPPEVRLS

-107 LVFDNAE
+107 LVFDNHE

-183 EEIRGFL
+183 EDIRGFL

-205 TEGRLR
+205 TEGRLS

-222 IRMELGERIVHLE
+222 IRMELGERIGHLE
-235 AQAAVAARYRALDA
+235 AQAEVAARYHALNA
-249 AHVEKQQLLWLVKR
+249 SHVQKQQLLWLLKR

-269 HGRVAAALDEASRRI
+269 HRQLAEELNRNTARI
-284 EADSARLQEL
+284 ESDNARVQEL
-294 EAGVEARRDAH
+294 EAAVEGARESH
-305 FEASEAVHVAQ
+305 FEASEAVHLAQ
-316 NDLFAVSAEVARLE
+316 SDLFAVSAEVTRLE

-350 ELDRGHWSSR
+350 DVDHVHWTAR
-360 REALAADRE
+360 RESLTDERE
-369 RWQALAENA
+369 RWHELAANA
-378 ALRAEH
+378 AMRAEQ
-384 AEARHL
+384 AEARHA
-390 EIADRLPELDSA
+390 EIADRLPELEHA
-402 RQAADATMAA
+402 RQAADATMSV

-419 TEQQLRVEETRRAS
+419 TEQQLRVEEANRAS
-433 AVRALEAL
+433 AMRALDAL
-441 QQRRGRLEGE
+441 QQRRGRLEAE
-451 RGAIVGPDERVLA
+451 AGAIVGPDELAVA

-470 EVVQDELEALQQA
+470 ESVQDALERQQHELSALQGQ
-483 LAEAQPRLP
+483 LPSAQS
-492 DAQAALKAALEHE
+492 ALKAAFEHE

-519 DALVQLQ
+519 DALLQLQ
-526 ARVQSQGKLGDWLKR
+526 SRVQSQGKLGDWLKR
-541 HGLDALPPLW
+541 HGFDGLPPLW
-551 KQLQVEDGWDEAVQA
+551 RSLRVAPGWEAAVQA

-571 LSALTSPDAAVAL
+571 LAALVAPVDAQDAL
-584 AAAHT
+584 AQAL
-589 VLDETPPESLAIALP
+589 LDEAPPESLAIALS
-604 VTPSTLDP
+604 TPAT
-612 AACFAPAAAP
+612 
-622 ASSTETPPPVGAPAG
+622 VGQEPLPEG
-637 ANACDEATHP
+637 VRPLIGHVEVSEA
-647 SATAFALSGGP
+647 
-658 GPSAEAPPLVGAPAS
+658 EQRPLVEAF
-673 ANARALAR
+673 
-681 LVAVRDPALR
+681 LR
-691 GLVGDFLAGA
+691 GC
-701 WAVERLDDWLPRCAQ
+701 AVVDRLEDWLPRRAELPPGLVLVSARGQ
-716 LAPSTCLVG
+716 VLTRHALTHLAPDS
-725 PRGQILTRG
+725 
-734 ALIHHAPDART
+734 RT
-745 HGVIERQREIEG
+745 HGVMERQREIDA
-757 LAAELQARE
+757 LAAEQQALE
-766 DEAHLA
+766 EEAAAA
-772 HDALLMAE
+772 HDALLAAE
-780 TAASELQER
+780 AKAGAIQER
-789 INGLRRELQTLQ
+789 INALRRDSQAAQ

-806 EQVEVLKLAQARAR
+806 EQVELLKLTQARSR
-820 AEERREQLA
+820 ADERRTQLQ
-829 RDLEDIVHLESAE
+829 RDLTDLVHLEANE
-842 REHLTRA
+842 REHLARA
-849 ELEQA
+849 ELEHS
-854 RAAELAELQ
+854 RADELAFLQ

-868 AATEVLREREHAVR
+868 AATDVLREREQSLR
-882 EARALEQSAAREL
+882 ELRALEQAATRDL

-902 RECAGKLEDIARNQ
+902 RECAGKLDDIGRNL
-916 QLAGEQLERIVAEL
+916 QLAAEQAERILAET
-930 ATRSAELDA
+930 AARRSELEA
-939 TDDRRSAD
+939 TDDARSRD
-947 ALQEA
+947 ALQTA
-952 LALRGRREAAL
+952 LGLRASRETAL
-963 AARRDALAEAAAA
+963 AARRDALEQAAAA
-976 LKQVEELRLRT
+976 LRQTEEMRLRT
-987 EHEAAPIR
+987 EQEAAPIR
-995 ARVAEL
+995 NRVAEL
-1001 RLALQAAE
+1001 RLAVQAAE
-1009 IAVAQFEERL
+1009 LAASQFDERL
-1019 VEARADETALQ
+1019 AEAEADEAELA
-1030 PLLAADPKE
+1030 PLLSADLKE
-1039 STLQREVARLA
+1039 TTLQREVARLA

-1064 DELATASERKGY
+1064 DELRTATERKGY
-1076 LDAQTEDLLQAID
+1076 LDAQTADLLQAIE

-1102 REQLQDTYNTVN
+1102 REQLQETYNTVN
-1114 RQFGALFP
+1114 RQFGTLFP

-1132 VLTGEEIL
+1132 VLTGDEIL

-1146 VAQPPGKKNASIHL
+1146 VAQPPGKKNTSIHL

-1207 KRMSA
+1207 KRMSS

-1248 DIEEALRLADPAA
+1248 DIEEALRLAEPAA

>member
-1 MPAANAGCAG
+1 MLATA
-11 ADRRAARPA
+11 AAR
-20 VFPLPAVRLS
+20 LPAPRHRSSPSDVRLS

-44 TVLTPGNLVGVVG
+44 TVQTPGNLVGVVG

-114 GRAAGQWSRYAEIS
+114 GRAAGQWSRYNEIS

-222 IRMELGERIVHLE
+222 IRMELGERIGHLE
-235 AQAAVAARYRALDA
+235 AQAEVAARFNSLSA
-249 AHVEKQQLLWLVKR
+249 AHVQKQQLLWLLKR
-263 NEARAE
+263 NEAQAE
-269 HGRVAAALDEASRRI
+269 QARLSEELNAATLRI
-284 EADSARLQEL
+284 ESDSARLQEL
-294 EAGVEARRDAH
+294 EAAVETAREAH
-305 FEASEAVHVAQ
+305 FEASESVHVAQ
-316 NDLFAVSAEVARLE
+316 SDLFAASAEVARLE

-350 ELDRGHWSSR
+350 DLDRGHWQAR
-360 REALAADRE
+360 REALVEDCE
-369 RWQALAENA
+369 RWLGLADNA
-378 ALRAEH
+378 AMRAEQ
-384 AEARHL
+384 AEARHS
-390 EIADRLPELDSA
+390 EIAGRVPELEAD
-402 RQAADATMAA
+402 RQAADTTVVS

-419 TEQQLRVEETRRAS
+419 TEQQLRVEEANRAS
-433 AVRALEAL
+433 AMRALDAL
-441 QQRRGRLEGE
+441 QQRRGRIDGE
-451 RGAIVGPDERVLA
+451 RAAIVGPDERELA

-470 EVVQDELEALQQA
+470 EALQASLDEQQQT
-483 LAEAQPRLP
+483 LAELQQGMP

-526 ARVQSQGKLGDWLKR
+526 AKVQSQGKLGDWLKR
-541 HGLDALPPLW
+541 HGLDSLPPLW
-551 KQLQVEDGWDEAVQA
+551 RSLRVAEGWDAAVQA

-571 LSALTSPDAAVAL
+571 LAALLAPDAASACAL
-584 AAAHT
+584 
-589 VLDETPPESLAIALP
+589 LDEAPPESLAVVLGTEHA
-604 VTPSTLDP
+604 
-612 AACFAPAAAP
+612 APAAA
-622 ASSTETPPPVGAPAG
+622 AAG
-637 ANACDEATHP
+637 DGYAGLE
-647 SATAFALSGGP
+647 
-658 GPSAEAPPLVGAPAS
+658 PL
-673 ANARALAR
+673 LAKIEVLDAGLR
-681 LVAVRDPALR
+681 PLLAGFLR
-691 GLVGDFLAGA
+691 GVHC
-701 WAVERLDDWLPRCAQ
+701 VERLDDWLPRHRELPAEV
-716 LAPSTCLVG
+716 LLVG
-725 PRGQILTRG
+725 AHGQMLGRGL
-734 ALIHHAPDART
+734 LSHAVPDSRT
-745 HGVIERQREIEG
+745 HGVIERQREIDH
-757 LAAELQARE
+757 LADEQGVLE
-766 DEAHLA
+766 DEAAIA
-772 HDALLMAE
+772 HEALQAAE
-780 TAASELQER
+780 AAATALQER
-789 INGLRRELQTLQ
+789 INGLRRDGQGMQ

-806 EQVEVLKLAQARAR
+806 EQVEVLKLAQARSR
-820 AEERREQLA
+820 AEERHGQLA
-829 RDLEDIVHLESAE
+829 RDLEDLVHLEQTEHEHLARAE
-842 REHLTRA
+842 RDLARA
-849 ELEQA
+849 E
-854 RAAELAELQ
+854 ELAELQ

-868 AATEVLREREHAVR
+868 AGMDVLREREQALQ
-882 EARALEQSAAREL
+882 EARALEQAAVREL
-895 QEARFSE
+895 QEAKFSE
-902 RECAGKLEDIARNQ
+902 RECAGKLDDIGRNL
-916 QLAGEQLERIVAEL
+916 QLAAEQFERAVAETQ
-930 ATRSAELDA
+930 TRAAELEA
-939 TDDRRSAD
+939 TDDSRSFD
-947 ALQEA
+947 ALQSA
-952 LALRGRREAAL
+952 LTLRSSREAAL
-963 AARRDALAEAAAA
+963 AACRDALEDAAARLRQA
-976 LKQVEELRLRT
+976 EETRLRT
-987 EHEAAPIR
+987 EQEAAPMR
-995 ARVAEL
+995 NRVAEL
-1001 RLALQAAE
+1001 RLAVQASE
-1009 IAVAQFEERL
+1009 LAVNQFAERL
-1019 VEARADETALQ
+1019 LEVEADEATLQ
-1030 PLLAADPKE
+1030 PLLGADVKE
-1039 STLQREVARLA
+1039 STLQREVSRLA

-1064 DELATASERKGY
+1064 DELRSASERKGY

-1102 REQLQDTYNTVN
+1102 REQLQETYDTVN
-1114 RQFGALFP
+1114 RQFGSLFP

-1140 DAGIQI
+1140 DAGVQI
-1146 VAQPPGKKNASIHL
+1146 VAQPPGKKNTSIHL

-1207 KRMSA
+1207 KRMSS

-1248 DIEEALRLADPAA
+1248 DMEEALRLAEPAA

>member
-1 MPAANAGCAG
+1 M
-11 ADRRAARPA
+11 
-20 VFPLPAVRLS
+20 RLS

-44 TVLTPGNLVGVVG
+44 TVQTPGNLVGVVG

-114 GRAAGQWSRYAEIS
+114 GKAAGQWSRYAEIS

-222 IRMELGERIVHLE
+222 IRMELGERISHLE
-235 AQAAVAARYRALDA
+235 GQAEVASRYQALNA
-249 AHVEKQQLLWLVKR
+249 AHVQKQQLLWLVKR

-269 HGRVAAALDEASRRI
+269 HERVAAALNEASLRI
-284 EADSARLQEL
+284 EADSARLQAL
-294 EAGVEARRDAH
+294 EAAVEHAREAH
-305 FEASEAVHVAQ
+305 FAASEAVHGAQ
-316 NDLFAVSAEVARLE
+316 SDLFAVSAEVTRLE

-336 GEARKRLEARLAQL
+336 GEARKRLEARLGQL
-350 ELDRGHWSSR
+350 ELEHAHWQSRAQALMQDRV
-360 REALAADRE
+360 
-369 RWQALAENA
+369 RWEELAENA
-378 ALRAEH
+378 GLRAEH
-384 AEARHL
+384 AEARHG
-390 EIADRLPELDSA
+390 EIGERVPELDAA
-402 RQAADATMAA
+402 RQAADTTVAA

-419 TEQQLRVEETRRAS
+419 TEQQLRVEEANRAS
-433 AVRALEAL
+433 ATRALDAL
-441 QQRRGRLEGE
+441 TQRRARLEAE
-451 RGAIVGPDERVLA
+451 RAAIVGPEERDIA

-470 EVVQDELEALQQA
+470 ETLQDELDAQQHE
-483 LAEAQPRLP
+483 LAAAQARLP
-492 DAQAALKAALEHE
+492 EVQAQLKAALDRE
-505 RAVQRRLTELRARR
+505 RTVQRRLTELRARR

-541 HGLDALPPLW
+541 QGLDALAPLW
-551 KQLQVEDGWDEAVQA
+551 KSLRVEPEWDAAVES

-571 LSALTSPDAAVAL
+571 LSALIATDAAAAE
-584 AAAHT
+584 AAARLI
-589 VLDETPPESLAIALP
+589 LDEAPPESLAIALGTVGGSEEGEAQAP
-604 VTPSTLDP
+604 LGLTPLRNR
-612 AACFAPAAAP
+612 
-622 ASSTETPPPVGAPAG
+622 V
-637 ANACDEATHP
+637 
-647 SATAFALSGGP
+647 ALTDTRLQ
-658 GPSAEAPPLVGAPAS
+658 PLVAAF
-673 ANARALAR
+673 
-681 LVAVRDPALR
+681 LR
-691 GLVGDFLAGA
+691 GA
-701 WAVERLDDWLPRCAQ
+701 WSVDRLEDWLPRHAE
-716 LAPSTCLVG
+716 LAPGVVLVG
-725 PRGQILTRG
+725 RRGQILSRDT
-734 ALIHHAPDART
+734 LCHFTPDSRT
-745 HGVIERQREIEG
+745 HGVIERQREIDQ
-757 LAAELQARE
+757 LAAEQHALE
-766 DEAHLA
+766 DEARSA
-772 HDALLMAE
+772 HDALLGAE
-780 TAASELQER
+780 ATAASLQDR
-789 INGLRRELQTLQ
+789 AGTLRRETQSLQ
-801 AQVHA
+801 ARVHG
-806 EQVEVLKLAQARAR
+806 EQVEVLKLSQARSR
-820 AEERREQLA
+820 ADERRSQLG
-829 RDLEDIVHLESAE
+829 RDLDDLVHLEGSE
-842 REHLTRA
+842 REHLARA

-868 AATEVLREREHAVR
+868 AATEVLREREQALR
-882 EARALEQSAAREL
+882 EARALEQAAAREL
-895 QEARFSE
+895 QEARFSA
-902 RECAGKLEDIARNQ
+902 RECVGKLDDIGRNQ
-916 QLAGEQLERIVAEL
+916 QLAGEQLERIAGERE
-930 ATRSAELDA
+930 TRLVELDA
-939 TDDRRSAD
+939 IDDSRSAD
-947 ALQEA
+947 ALQHA
-952 LALRGRREAAL
+952 LGLRASREAAL
-963 AARRDALAEAAAA
+963 AARRDGLENASAS
-976 LKQVEELRLRT
+976 LKQAEEMRLRT
-987 EHEAAPIR
+987 EHEAAPVR
-995 ARVAEL
+995 ARVGEL
-1001 RLALQAAE
+1001 RLAVQAAE
-1009 IAVAQFEERL
+1009 LAVGQFEERL
-1019 VEARADETALQ
+1019 REAAADEDALA
-1030 PLLAADPKE
+1030 PLLAADPRE
-1039 STLQREVARLA
+1039 GTLQREVARLA
-1050 REIAELGAVNLAAL
+1050 REIAELGAVNLAAV
-1064 DELATASERKGY
+1064 DELRTASERKGY
-1076 LDAQTEDLLQAID
+1076 LDAQTEDLLQAIE

-1102 REQLQDTYNTVN
+1102 REQLQETYNTVN

-1146 VAQPPGKKNASIHL
+1146 VAQPPGKKNTSIHL

-1207 KRMSA
+1207 KRMSS

-1248 DIEEALRLADPAA
+1248 DIEEALRLAEPAA

>member
-1 MPAANAGCAG
+1 MLRLAG
-11 ADRRAARPA
+11 ASAGHAAGSLQLPFRPLGCGSESL
-20 VFPLPAVRLS
+20 VDVRLS

-44 TVLTPGNLVGVVG
+44 TVITPGNLVGVVG

-114 GRAAGQWSRYAEIS
+114 GRAAGQWSRYTEIS

-133 DRSGESTYYINNVHV
+133 DRAGESTYYINNVHV

-175 SRIIEARP
+175 SRIIEAKP
-183 EEIRGFL
+183 EDIRGFL

-222 IRMELGERIVHLE
+222 IRMELGERIAHLE
-235 AQAAVAARYRALDA
+235 AQAEVAARYNTLSA
-249 AHVEKQQLLWLVKR
+249 AHVQKQQLLWLLKR
-263 NEARAE
+263 NEAQAE
-269 HGRVAAALDEASRRI
+269 HARLSEELNATTQRI
-284 EADSARLQEL
+284 EGDSARLQEL
-294 EAGVEARRDAH
+294 EAAVEGAREAH

-316 NDLFAVSAEVARLE
+316 SDLFAVSAEVTRLE

-350 ELDRGHWSSR
+350 ELDRGHWQAR
-360 REALAADRE
+360 RTALGEDRE

-378 ALRAEH
+378 ALRAEQ
-384 AEARHL
+384 AEARHF
-390 EIADRLPELDSA
+390 EIADRVPDLESA
-402 RQAADATMAA
+402 RQAADTTVAA

-419 TEQQLRVEETRRAS
+419 TEQQLRVEEANRAS
-433 AVRALEAL
+433 ATRALEAL
-441 QQRRGRLEGE
+441 QQRRGRLEAE
-451 RGAIVGPDERVLA
+451 RGAIAGPDERELA

-470 EVVQDELEALQQA
+470 KALQDALEVQQQELQQVQA
-483 LAEAQPRLP
+483 RQP

-551 KQLQVEDGWDEAVQA
+551 RSLRVDEGWDTAVQA

-571 LSALTSPDAAVAL
+571 LAALVAPDDAAAVS
-584 AAAHT
+584 AAAL
-589 VLDETPPESLAIALP
+589 VLDEAPPESLAIALP
-604 VTPSTLDP
+604 GNVVALPQDALPQNDYAGLTPL
-612 AACFAPAAAP
+612 
-622 ASSTETPPPVGAPAG
+622 
-637 ANACDEATHP
+637 
-647 SATAFALSGGP
+647 
-658 GPSAEAPPLVGAPAS
+658 
-673 ANARALAR
+673 LAR
-681 LVAVRDPALR
+681 ITVVDPGLQPLLASFLR
-691 GLVGDFLAGA
+691 GVF
-701 WAVERLDDWLPRCAQ
+701 AVERLGDWLARRGELPAGVV
-716 LAPSTCLVG
+716 LVG
-725 PRGQILTRG
+725 PHGQILSRD
-734 ALIHHAPDART
+734 ALAHSAPDSRT
-745 HGVIERQREIEG
+745 HGVIERQREIDT
-757 LAAELQARE
+757 LAEQQQALE
-766 DEAHLA
+766 DEARIA
-772 HDALLMAE
+772 HDALLAAE
-780 TAASELQER
+780 AAAAALQEMA
-789 INGLRRELQTLQ
+789 NTLRRDTQAAQ

-806 EQVEVLKLAQARAR
+806 EQVEVLKLAQARSR
-820 AEERREQLA
+820 AEERRGQLA
-829 RDLEDIVHLESAE
+829 RDLEDLVHLEQTE
-842 REHLTRA
+842 REHLARA
-849 ELEQA
+849 DMEQA

-868 AATEVLREREHAVR
+868 AAMEVLREREQALR
-882 EARALEQSAAREL
+882 EARALEQAAAREL
-895 QEARFSE
+895 QEAKFSE
-902 RECAGKLEDIARNQ
+902 RECAGKLDDIGRNL
-916 QLAGEQLERIVAEL
+916 QLAAEQLERIVAETE
-930 ATRSAELDA
+930 TRGAELDA
-939 TDDRRSAD
+939 TDDSRSFE
-947 ALQEA
+947 ALQSA
-952 LALRGRREAAL
+952 LGLRVSREAAL
-963 AARRDALAEAAAA
+963 AARRDALEDAAAR
-976 LKQVEELRLRT
+976 LKQTEEMRLRV
-987 EHEAAPIR
+987 EQEAAPIR
-995 ARVAEL
+995 NRVAEL
-1001 RLALQAAE
+1001 RLAVQATE
-1009 IAVAQFEERL
+1009 LAVTQFAERL
-1019 VEARADETALQ
+1019 VEVQADEASLL
-1030 PLLAADPKE
+1030 PLLADDLRE
-1039 STLQREVARLA
+1039 SALQREVARLA

-1064 DELATASERKGY
+1064 DELRSATERKGY
-1076 LDAQTEDLLQAID
+1076 LDAQTDDLLQAIE

-1102 REQLQDTYNTVN
+1102 REQLQETYNTVN
-1114 RQFGALFP
+1114 RQFGTLFP

-1132 VLTGEEIL
+1132 VLTGDEIL

-1146 VAQPPGKKNASIHL
+1146 VAQPPGKKNTSIHL

-1207 KRMSA
+1207 KRMSS

-1248 DIEEALRLADPAA
+1248 DIEEALRLAEPAA